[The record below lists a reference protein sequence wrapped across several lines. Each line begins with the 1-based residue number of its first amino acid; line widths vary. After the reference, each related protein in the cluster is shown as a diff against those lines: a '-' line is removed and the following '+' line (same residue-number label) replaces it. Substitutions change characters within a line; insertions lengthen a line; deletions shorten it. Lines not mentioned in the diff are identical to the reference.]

1 MPQERFGA
9 SSGGSVSPRSVWLS
23 GAAWAILLWLWVLL
37 ACSPAARRADALF
50 EAGDYAAAAAAYE
63 LETAPGAARS
73 PSARTLYRLGVARAT
88 PGSASYDPAKA
99 LDAFGSLCRQYPAS
113 AYAAK
118 VALPMALLAQVREAG
133 AKRDALAADLE
144 KHKTLLE
151 ASGVEVRE
159 VREERDRQGASI
171 AQLKARL
178 AEQEAVLTRLKREME
193 QLKRIDLGPQR

>member
-1 MPQERFGA
+1 
-9 SSGGSVSPRSVWLS
+9 
-23 GAAWAILLWLWVLL
+23 
-37 ACSPAARRADALF
+37 
-50 EAGDYAAAAAAYE
+50 
-63 LETAPGAARS
+63 
-73 PSARTLYRLGVARAT
+73 
-88 PGSASYDPAKA
+88 
-99 LDAFGSLCRQYPAS
+99 
-113 AYAAK
+113 
-118 VALPMALLAQVREAG
+118 MALLAQVREAG